1 MDLDELKLTDKRKI
15 ICQRL
20 DLNNSDDIL
29 RYYPFKYEQYVYTH
43 FSDFKIGEKVVFDG
57 ELISYPSTF
66 RFRGNLSKTTF
77 KVLFEEEVLNITI
90 FNRPWVKT
98 NNNKIVIVGKY
109 EGNNKVTATN
119 FYTKDIKEILGI
131 MPIYSLKEGIKQS
144 EIKNLI
150 DYTFKKCE
158 INDIVPASLLK
169 KHGLIDLNTA
179 LNNIHHPLSTNDLK
193 SALARLK
200 YDEFLRFYLSLAI
213 LNDEDKIE
221 VKNAKKIDL
230 NKINKFIDSLPYPL
244 TVDQNKAIDDILK
257 DMGSNKPM
265 YRLLQGEV
273 GSGKTIVALI
283 SLYANYLAGYQGTL
297 MAPTEILAKQHLLS
311 FKEMLPNLNVELL
324 ISGNKNN
331 RETKER
337 LKNGEIDILIGTH
350 ALFQE
355 DVTFNKLGLVITDEQ
370 HRFGVKQRKALK
382 EKGDNVDF
390 MLMSATPIPRT
401 LANSIYGSMAISTIA
416 SLPSGR
422 KGCDTYLIKK
432 NSIVDILPDI
442 KKQLND
448 GKQVYIVASAIEASD
463 SFNGKDV
470 THLYNSLL
478 EVFKPYK
485 MALMHS
491 KIESEEKD
499 KIMDDFRENKYQILV
514 STTVIEVGVNV
525 PNATCMV
532 IYDADRFGLS
542 QIHQLRGRIQ
552 RGNDKG
558 TCFLLTD
565 SKEENTLKRLEVL
578 VNTNDGFKISEE
590 DLRLRGP
597 GDILGTRQS
606 GLPAFVLGD
615 IFSDNAII
623 NGAKDDVSYVLNNLD
638 KKEYKIFYDDVYK
651 LMTSRFID

>member
-1 MDLDELKLTDKRKI
+1 MNLDELKLTDKRKI

-29 RYYPFKYEQYVYTH
+29 RYYPFKYEQYTYTH
-43 FSDFKIGEKVVFDG
+43 YDDFKQGERVVFDG

-77 KVLFEEEVLNITI
+77 KVLFEEEVITVSI

-98 NNNKIVIVGKY
+98 NGNKLVIIGKY
-109 EGNNKVTATN
+109 EGNNKVSATN
-119 FYTKDIKEILGI
+119 FYTKPIDEILGI
-131 MPIYSLKEGIKQS
+131 NPIYSLKDGIKQN

-158 INDIVPASLLK
+158 IKDIVPLSLLN
-169 KHGLIDLNTA
+169 KHHLIDLKTA
-179 LNNIHHPLSTNDLK
+179 LYNIHHPSDAVSLK
-193 SALARLK
+193 KALARLK

-213 LNDEDKIE
+213 LNDEDSIT
-221 VKNAKKIDL
+221 VKKEKKIDI
-230 NKINKFIDSLPYPL
+230 NKINDFIEKIPFEL
-244 TVDQNKAIDDILK
+244 TIDQKTAIDDMLN
-257 DMGSNKPM
+257 DMASNKPM

-273 GSGKTIVALI
+273 GSGKTIVSLI
-283 SLYANYLAGYQGTL
+283 ALYANFLAGYQGTL
-297 MAPTEILAKQHLLS
+297 MAPTEILAKQHIIS
-311 FKEMLPNLNVELL
+311 FKEMLPDLKVKLL

-331 RETKER
+331 KEIKQR
-337 LKNGEIDILIGTH
+337 LQNGDIDILIGTH

-355 DVTFNKLGLVITDEQ
+355 DVTFNNLGLVITDEQ

-390 MLMSATPIPRT
+390 LLMSATPIPRT
-401 LANSIYGSMAISTIA
+401 LANSIYGSMAISSIA

-422 KGCDTYLIKK
+422 KGCDTYLIRK
-432 NSIVDILPDI
+432 NSIVDILGDI
-442 KKQLND
+442 KNKLDN
-448 GKQVYIVASAIEASD
+448 GKQVYIVASAIEASEN
-463 SFNGKDV
+463 FNGKDV
-470 THLYNSLL
+470 THLYNSLIDI
-478 EVFKPYK
+478 FKPYK

-499 KIMDDFRENKYQILV
+499 RIMDDFRANKYQILV

-525 PNATCMV
+525 PNATVMV

-552 RGNDKG
+552 RGNDRG
-558 TCFLLTD
+558 TCYLLTD
-565 SKEENTLKRLEVL
+565 SKEESTIKRLEVL

-590 DLRLRGP
+590 DLKLRGP

-615 IFSDNAII
+615 IFTDSAII
-623 NGAKDDVSYVLNNLD
+623 NGAKQDVDIILKNLD
-638 KKEYKIFYDDVYK
+638 DKKYKIFYDDVYK
-651 LMTSRFID
+651 IMTSRFID